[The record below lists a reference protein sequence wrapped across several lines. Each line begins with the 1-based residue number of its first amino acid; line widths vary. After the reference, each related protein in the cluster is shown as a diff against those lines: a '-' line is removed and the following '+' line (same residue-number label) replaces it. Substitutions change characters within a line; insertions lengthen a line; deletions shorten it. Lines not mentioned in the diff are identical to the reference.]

1 MPRSPINS
9 HHGLVSKTAPQGLI
23 DALGEYAKGVQ
34 IEAEYNFFA
43 SATTMPASEQTL
55 LMMHNG
61 RHKWLETLEKQ
72 A

>member
-9 HHGLVSKTAPQGLI
+9 HHSLVSNKAPQGLI

-34 IEAEYNFFA
+34 IEAE
-43 SATTMPASEQTL
+43 
-55 LMMHNG
+55 
-61 RHKWLETLEKQ
+61 Q